1 MEVDRL
7 GLFTGTVVVVE
18 LSIHLIRRCK
28 DERRVVVVRAD
39 RLQHVERAAR
49 IDVEI
54 GARVDQGGGD
64 GYLPRQMEHGVL
76 VPDVLGESAPVPH
89 VLFNEGDPVRVLGE
103 EPLEV
108 ALGARPAE
116 VVEQGDLPAL
126 LDQVDGRVDAEEPG
140 PARDENPAARL
151 GRHGRRGLGFR
162 QTLAWVHCGAY
173 VSRWIY
179 P

>member
-1 MEVDRL
+1 MLVRVS
-7 GLFTGTVVVVE
+7 LFYFFFFFNDTATTE
-18 LSIHLIRRCK
+18 IYTLSLH
-28 DERRVVVVRAD
+28 DA
-39 RLQHVERAAR
+39 
-49 IDVEI
+49 
-54 GARVDQGGGD
+54 
-64 GYLPRQMEHGVL
+64 LPIFL
-76 VPDVLGESAPVPH
+76 VPDVLGESGPVPH

-126 LDQVDGRVDAEEPG
+126 LDQVDGRVDVEELG
-140 PARDENPAARL
+140 PARDENSAARF

-162 QTLAWVHCGAY
+162 QTLAGVHCGAY
-173 VSRWIY
+173 VSRWIS